1 MPEAIIKPNV
11 LLVEGEDDKRF
22 FETLCKHIQK
32 DVQVI
37 RMHGKDNL
45 KNSLEAIVK
54 GSDFRQVVKAMG
66 IIMDADN
73 DPGGRFHSIKNALVK
88 LGLPCPSKP
97 FDITGGK
104 PKIGVA
110 VLPDENTPGELE
122 DLCLESV
129 KEEPAFS
136 CVESYF
142 ECLQEKAIQPRKLSK
157 AKVYVYLA
165 SRERPGLR
173 LGEAAAAQY
182 FQFGHSSF
190 KKISDFINSLTE

>member
-37 RMHGKDNL
+37 RMYGKDNL
-45 KNSLEAIVK
+45 KGSLEAIVK
-54 GSDFRQVVKAMG
+54 GSDFRQVVKAME
-66 IIMDADN
+66 IIMDAYN
-73 DPGGRFHSIKNALVK
+73 DPSGRFCSIRNTLVR

-97 FDITGGK
+97 FDITGEK
-104 PKIGVA
+104 PRIGVA

-136 CVESYF
+136 CVELYF
-142 ECLQEKAIQPRKLSK
+142 KCLQEKAIQPRKLSK

-165 SRERPGLR
+165 SKERPGLR
-173 LGEAAAAQY
+173 LGEAAEAQY
-182 FQFGHSSF
+182 FQFSHSSF
-190 KKISDFINSLTE
+190 KKISDFINSLAE